1 MDRIKMYEEFMKKTI
16 LVFSL
21 LAIFSNIATAQ
32 NIYKYID
39 KNGAVVYVDKMLI
52 SISQEVDVYKKG
64 SASLKKVIQ
73 KDEQLENTSDE
84 VVEDENVK
92 RKRLEQNKKD
102 QRLIL
107 LYQKVEDIDNARN
120 NEVKDIKRNIE
131 NDRLALATLE
141 EKKEVVESTLA
152 KNPKNKDNLNKEL
165 GLIIENINSITNNI
179 VKNEDSLN
187 KINLRYMEDKE
198 RFLEIKASAT
208 NVKK

>member
-1 MDRIKMYEEFMKKTI
+1 MKKTI

-39 KNGAVVYVDKMLI
+39 KNGTVVYVDKMPI

-64 SASLKKVIQ
+64 SAYLKKVIQ
-73 KDEQLENTSDE
+73 KDEQLENASEE

>member
-64 SASLKKVIQ
+64 SAYLKKVIQ
-73 KDEQLENTSDE
+73 KDEQLENASEE

-208 NVKK
+208 NEKK

>member
-1 MDRIKMYEEFMKKTI
+1 MYDEFMKKTI

-21 LAIFSNIATAQ
+21 LAIFSNITIAQ

-39 KNGAVVYVDKMLI
+39 KNGAVVYVDKMPI

-64 SASLKKVIQ
+64 SAYLKKVIQ
-73 KDEQLENTSDE
+73 KDEQLENASEE

-107 LYQKVEDIDNARN
+107 LYKKVEEIDNARN

-198 RFLEIKASAT
+198 RFLEIKASE
-208 NVKK
+208 KKKKK

>member
-1 MDRIKMYEEFMKKTI
+1 MYEEFMKKTI

>member
-39 KNGAVVYVDKMLI
+39 KNGTVVYVDKMPI

-73 KDEQLENTSDE
+73 KDEQLENASEE

>member
-73 KDEQLENTSDE
+73 KDEQLENASEE

>member
-64 SASLKKVIQ
+64 SAYLKKVIQ
-73 KDEQLENTSDE
+73 KDEQLENASEE

>member
-1 MDRIKMYEEFMKKTI
+1 MYEEFMKKTI

-39 KNGAVVYVDKMLI
+39 KNGAVVYVDKMPI

-64 SASLKKVIQ
+64 SAYLKKVIQ
-73 KDEQLENTSDE
+73 KDEQLENASEE

-187 KINLRYMEDKE
+187 NINLRYMEDKE

>member
-1 MDRIKMYEEFMKKTI
+1 MYEEFMKKTI

-21 LAIFSNIATAQ
+21 LAIFSNITIAQ

-39 KNGAVVYVDKMLI
+39 KNGAVVYVDKMPI

-64 SASLKKVIQ
+64 SAYLKKVIQ
-73 KDEQLENTSDE
+73 KDEQLENASEE

-107 LYQKVEDIDNARN
+107 LYKKVEEIDNARN

-198 RFLEIKASAT
+198 RFLEIKAKQ
-208 NVKK
+208 KKKKK

>member
-16 LVFSL
+16 LAFSL

-64 SASLKKVIQ
+64 SAYLKKVIQ
-73 KDEQLENTSDE
+73 KDEQLENASEE

>member
-64 SASLKKVIQ
+64 SAYLKKVIQ
-73 KDEQLENTSDE
+73 KDEQLENASDE

>member
-64 SASLKKVIQ
+64 SAYLKKVIQ
-73 KDEQLENTSDE
+73 KDEQLENASEE

-92 RKRLEQNKKD
+92 RKRLEKNKKD

>member
-1 MDRIKMYEEFMKKTI
+1 MP
-16 LVFSL
+16 
-21 LAIFSNIATAQ
+21 
-32 NIYKYID
+32 
-39 KNGAVVYVDKMLI
+39 I

-73 KDEQLENTSDE
+73 KDEQLENASDE

-165 GLIIENINSITNNI
+165 GLIIENSNSITNNI

>member
-39 KNGAVVYVDKMLI
+39 KNGAVVYVDKMPI

-64 SASLKKVIQ
+64 SAYLKKVIQ
-73 KDEQLENTSDE
+73 KDEQLENASEE

-187 KINLRYMEDKE
+187 NINLRYMEDKE

>member
-1 MDRIKMYEEFMKKTI
+1 M
-16 LVFSL
+16 
-21 LAIFSNIATAQ
+21 
-32 NIYKYID
+32 
-39 KNGAVVYVDKMLI
+39 
-52 SISQEVDVYKKG
+52 
-64 SASLKKVIQ
+64 
-73 KDEQLENTSDE
+73 
-84 VVEDENVK
+84 EDENVK

-141 EKKEVVESTLA
+141 EKKDVVESTLA

-198 RFLEIKASAT
+198 RFLSMIENNLNDLDLEKIEKLYKELYFENQQDNKLCLS
-208 NVKK
+208 N

>member
-1 MDRIKMYEEFMKKTI
+1 MYEEFMKKTI

-64 SASLKKVIQ
+64 SAYLKKVIQ
-73 KDEQLENTSDE
+73 KDEQLENASEE

>member
-39 KNGAVVYVDKMLI
+39 KNGAVVYVDKMPI

-64 SASLKKVIQ
+64 SAYLKKVIQ
-73 KDEQLENTSDE
+73 KDEQLENASEE

>member
-1 MDRIKMYEEFMKKTI
+1 MKKTI

-64 SASLKKVIQ
+64 SAYLKKVIQ
-73 KDEQLENTSDE
+73 KDEQLENASEE

>member
-1 MDRIKMYEEFMKKTI
+1 MFKW
-16 LVFSL
+16 
-21 LAIFSNIATAQ
+21 
-32 NIYKYID
+32 
-39 KNGAVVYVDKMLI
+39 VDLNRF
-52 SISQEVDVYKKG
+52 YLR
-64 SASLKKVIQ
+64 SAYLKKVIQ
-73 KDEQLENTSDE
+73 KDEQLENASEE

-208 NVKK
+208 NEKK